1 MATNNPVVFFRG
13 TPTYGATSTTRAI
26 TTAALT
32 SNLVTITTGTV
43 HGITQVGT
51 IVSIAGVS
59 SVYDGVYAINSL
71 PTTSTFTYVK
81 TNANITS
88 AAVTPNANATF
99 NTGVTNGGAISNQAI
114 VNYTAIITTSA
125 AHGLAVGDIVAVNT
139 GSTGTDTAAAV
150 VTSIPSA
157 TLFTFDTSTQTLASA
172 AVSQGA
178 FGDYPYVYTAGAT
191 TEGVVTNVVLTNP
204 RGNGSG
210 QYFVCVDQVPVI
222 AGITVPPNGVT
233 VIDMKSYFGTTKKI
247 QVGCTIGTGTITV
260 SGMTVV
266 S

>member
-1 MATNNPVVFFRG
+1 MATNNPAVFFRG
-13 TPTYGATSTTRAI
+13 TPAFGATSVTRAI
-26 TTAALT
+26 TTASLT

-51 IVSIAGVS
+51 LVTIAGVS
-59 SVYDGVYAINSL
+59 SVYDGTYAINSV

-81 TNANITS
+81 TNANIGS
-88 AAVTPNANATF
+88 ASVTPNAMATF
-99 NTGVTNGGAISNQAI
+99 NTGVTNGGALSNQAI

-150 VTSIPSA
+150 ITSTPSA

-172 AVSQGA
+172 AISQGA
-178 FGDYPYVYTAGAT
+178 YGEYPYVYTAGAT

-210 QYFVCVDQVPVI
+210 QYYVCVDQVPVI
-222 AGITVPPNGVT
+222 AGLTVPPNGTT
-233 VIDMKSYFGTTKKI
+233 VVDMKSYFGTTKKI

-266 S
+266 A

>member
-1 MATNNPVVFFRG
+1 MATNNPAVFFRG
-13 TPTYGATSTTRAI
+13 TPARGATSTTRAI

-51 IVSIAGVS
+51 IVTIAGVS
-59 SVYDGVYAINSL
+59 SVYDGVYAINSV

-81 TNANITS
+81 TNANIGS
-88 AAVTPNANATF
+88 ASVTPNATAVF
-99 NTGVTNGGAISNQAI
+99 NTGVTNGGALSNQAI

-139 GSTGTDTAAAV
+139 GSTGTDTAVTV
-150 VTSIPSA
+150 VTSTPSA

-172 AVSQGA
+172 AISQGA
-178 FGDYPYVYTAGAT
+178 FGGYPVVYTAAAG
-191 TEGVVTNVVLTNP
+191 TEGIVTNVVLTNP

-210 QYFVCVDQVPVI
+210 QYYVTVDQVPVV
-222 AGITVPPNGVT
+222 AGLTVPPNGTT
-233 VIDMKSYFGTTKKI
+233 VIDMKSYFASTKTI
-247 QVGCTIGTGTITV
+247 EVGCTIGTGTITV

-266 S
+266 A